1 MEGGNTLLMVG
12 TAVEIS
18 VVVLMGGGVDAL
30 GARLEAAAAAAAE
43 VGVGAGVV
51 CLDEAEEVAVF
62 VVGVCVLCRG
72 DC

>member
-30 GARLEAAAAAAAE
+30 GARLEAAAAAAE